1 MTRASRRVA
10 LSTAGVVALTA
21 ALGGQ
26 ATRSLSLESIYDPA
40 RRVDFN
46 GSPSP
51 DITWL
56 DAGTY
61 LMERRAGRGSEWMK
75 VDSSSGKASTFID
88 AGQLERA
95 IASLP
100 GVSREEARLLSSG
113 ELRLNP
119 AKTGTL
125 LTISDDLDFYDLATS
140 RITRLTN
147 TPGEEEEAQFSPDGR
162 RVAFVRLYNLV
173 VVDVP
178 SQREQT
184 LTTDGHRQMLNG
196 KLDWLYQEEIYG
208 RGRFR
213 AFWWSPDSSRIA
225 FLQLDERPVPEYTV
239 VDHLPYRPSL
249 EVTDYPKA
257 GDPNPLVKL
266 GIAQAGGGQ
275 LQWVDLEPYMKGE
288 FLIVNVDWTPDSR
301 FVVHQ
306 VQDREQTWLDLNL
319 ADASNGQQ
327 PDAAP

>member
-1 MTRASRRVA
+1 MTKASRRVA

-46 GSPSP
+46 GSPPP

-100 GVSREEARLLSSG
+100 GVSGEEARLLSSG

-125 LTISDDLDFYDLATS
+125 LTISDDLYS
-140 RITRLTN
+140 M
-147 TPGEEEEAQFSPDGR
+147 
-162 RVAFVRLYNLV
+162 
-173 VVDVP
+173 
-178 SQREQT
+178 T
-184 LTTDGHRQMLNG
+184 L
-196 KLDWLYQEEIYG
+196 
-208 RGRFR
+208 
-213 AFWWSPDSSRIA
+213 P
-225 FLQLDERPVPEYTV
+225 P
-239 VDHLPYRPSL
+239 L
-249 EVTDYPKA
+249 E
-257 GDPNPLVKL
+257 
-266 GIAQAGGGQ
+266 
-275 LQWVDLEPYMKGE
+275 
-288 FLIVNVDWTPDSR
+288 
-301 FVVHQ
+301 
-306 VQDREQTWLDLNL
+306 
-319 ADASNGQQ
+319 
-327 PDAAP
+327 